1 MSNGKLIAWGI
12 KWKTGTIL
20 SFSIRLTKR
29 EAIREI
35 AVSNKKP
42 WKDLRKE
49 GMVAV
54 KLEIREF
61 KKSKYPQG
69 KVDPTQTFPQLD
81 LFDSPSG

>member
-20 SFSIRLTKR
+20 PFSIRLTKR

-42 WKDLRKE
+42 WKELRKQ

-61 KKSKYPQG
+61 KKSKCPQV
-69 KVDPTQTFPQLD
+69 KMDSTQPFPQLE
-81 LFDSPSG
+81 LFDLPSC